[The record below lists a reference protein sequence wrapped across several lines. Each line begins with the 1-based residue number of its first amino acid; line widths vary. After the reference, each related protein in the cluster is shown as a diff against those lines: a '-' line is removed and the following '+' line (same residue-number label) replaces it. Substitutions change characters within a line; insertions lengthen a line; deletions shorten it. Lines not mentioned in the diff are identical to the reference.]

1 MKFFEFNNYE
11 YYALIIALDKEKAK
25 VGYEKEV
32 AEIDA
37 EERKL
42 EPDEITL
49 EEALKIYQQ
58 STIEDCQTIDDKIED
73 FYANVSYF
81 QEYISR
87 GSEPY
92 LVLLVDDSLIL

>member
-11 YYALIIALDKEKAK
+11 YYGLIIAVDKEKAK
-25 VGYEKEV
+25 LGYEKEV
-32 AEIDA
+32 AEIDT

-49 EEALKIYQQ
+49 EDALKIYQQ

-73 FYANVSYF
+73 FYKNVSYF